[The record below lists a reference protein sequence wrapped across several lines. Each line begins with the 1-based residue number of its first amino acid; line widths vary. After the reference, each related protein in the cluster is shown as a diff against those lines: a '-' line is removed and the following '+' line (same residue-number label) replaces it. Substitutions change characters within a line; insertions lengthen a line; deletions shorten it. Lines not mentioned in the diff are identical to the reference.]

1 MTYEPGVVVRIP
13 LPSSYRLRC
22 DRLLRK
28 GSILDVI
35 LTRIRLP
42 RLVPSQGAAL
52 FNLGNTCFLNAV
64 LQCLTHTV
72 PLVQKIRRMDHPC
85 SCCGDIGGFCSFCA
99 LKGHI
104 NRSLFLS
111 GYVISPT
118 DFAKNLNK
126 ISPHFQL
133 GQQED
138 AHEFLHSLLDNLHT
152 CCLGHCTT
160 DQPSSLDED
169 SLVKHVFGGRLRS
182 QLRCCNCGH
191 CSDTFEPL
199 LDLSLEIDDVDNI
212 VDALASFTRSEK
224 IDDPDINFTCEGC
237 KAQVSLEKQ
246 LKLDHTPQVL
256 TLHLKR
262 FKNNGVFAYKLRNP
276 VEYPLELDLT
286 PCLSCP
292 VDEVHSKYD
301 LYAVLLHIGSLEFG
315 HYFCCIRSSPSTWH
329 CINDSKVFRVSET
342 DVLAQDAYLLFYV
355 KQRSSCW
362 FSNLMD
368 EIKTLM
374 ATDSSPSSV
383 LGHAQRHD
391 RSSLVYEDGCS
402 SSSVT
407 SERHEDA
414 DPCNDSS
421 PPGPVNNDA
430 FIREGEGRQIETPL
444 GTFKLRNHKNSCDED
459 LSGPSSCTSCSRS

>member
-1 MTYEPGVVVRIP
+1 MGRDLAGAKMFCLSRLPMSYSPGVVVRIP
-13 LPSSYRLRC
+13 FPSSYRLRC
-22 DRLLRK
+22 DRLLSK
-28 GSILDVI
+28 GFILDVI
-35 LTRIRLP
+35 LTRIRRSWLI
-42 RLVPSQGAAL
+42 PSQGAAL

-72 PLVQKIRRMDHPC
+72 PLVQKIRRTDHPC
-85 SCCGDIGGFCSFCA
+85 SCCGAIGGFCSFCA

-104 NRSLFLS
+104 NRCLFLS

-118 DFAKNLNK
+118 DFAENLSK

-199 LDLSLEIDDVDNI
+199 LDLSLEIDNVDSI

-246 LKLDHTPQVL
+246 LKLDHTPEVL

-262 FKNNGVFAYKLRNP
+262 FKNDGVFACKLRNP

-286 PCLSCP
+286 PCLCCP
-292 VDEVHSKYD
+292 VDE
-301 LYAVLLHIGSLEFG
+301 
-315 HYFCCIRSSPSTWH
+315 
-329 CINDSKVFRVSET
+329 VFRVSET
-342 DVLAQDAYLLFYV
+342 DVLAQDAYVLFYV

-362 FSNLMD
+362 FSNLM
-368 EIKTLM
+368 EEMKTLM
-374 ATDSSPSSV
+374 ATDGCPSPV
-383 LGHAQRHD
+383 LGHAHRYD
-391 RSSLVYEDGCS
+391 CSSLVYEDGCS
-402 SSSVT
+402 SSSGT

-414 DPCNDSS
+414 DPCNNSS

-430 FIREGEGRQIETPL
+430 FIREGEGHLIETPL

-459 LSGPSSCTSCSRS
+459 LSGPSSCTSCSRR